1 MAPRIFDLLTRRR
14 AFVWALLGLLV
25 AAGAVGTVRMPID
38 MSFRPT
44 FSTDRTE
51 VQRTAAHE
59 KIFGQVGFRD
69 LVAIV
74 DARGARPPSFMT
86 ALAQLAGRLRA
97 MPFVVEVRDPTRFP
111 FFDRDGSLQAN
122 GIAGALPAGATF
134 ESSSA
139 RPLIEDLL
147 RSPSARRV
155 VVGDPVGD
163 RAGDLVGDNGWT
175 FAVTAS
181 LDIPNESFARR
192 RAAVAAF
199 ERIVRDWSRET
210 GLPAQITGYPEVE
223 QVYAVEVL
231 RSVLQGIAILLLVM
245 VAVLFVYFRRWSDVV
260 TCLCG
265 VSLSVPIVLGTMA
278 AIGQPFSIVNSQV
291 LTLVL
296 IVGIGQ
302 ALHQQ
307 EEYRRRREAGRDHVA
322 ANREAFSILAWPSFM
337 TGLATAAGF
346 GALLTA
352 DMRAIW
358 SFGLSTALGVCIVYV
373 VNWAV
378 GPALIDLF
386 YRGAPAESFLGTRSS
401 GTLAAIR
408 WADRLLRRHPAGVTL
423 AFLAVTIAL
432 GVAGV
437 SRLSV
442 DQKVNEELTAD
453 HPALRAERAYESQLA
468 GFLGPELSVR
478 PTAAGASMR
487 DLTGELVRFV
497 DRLCDMPEVRYVA
510 SPLDLMPQPLLPSG
524 QRGKA
529 CKRGGGEM
537 GFATGARRGLAGPSV
552 AALARSV
559 LSEEGTGAAIIV
571 RVADLGT
578 ARSLPFVEQIRA
590 AARETMPHATVEPVG
605 QWWLAQQGMN
615 RLSRDVMLSAVT
627 ALLVILPIMWFGI
640 RDWKLFLA
648 AIPPTVLPIAAT
660 LGFMGL
666 AHITVRIGTAM
677 ILAIALGLAADD
689 TVHLSVR
696 IRDRVRRGSEVGS
709 AISATLL
716 RTGRPCSFS
725 SYVLIAGFGS
735 MLASSLLAL
744 RAMGEIAMFTMAFAL
759 ATDVVLG
766 PAIYLLLFRRWGQ
779 TRSAVGSGETLRD
792 LFLRTLERHPERP
805 ALTYASA
812 EASPP
817 SSARGRRNWR
827 TLSWNEVAHLVVE
840 VARAL
845 AERAPEAGT
854 GAATVAFTVAILAD
868 TDPRYFLLEL
878 AVGLVGGAVQ
888 PLYVSSTD
896 DELRRALAATGA
908 DLLVVG
914 RSQQARGAVLHPRSI
929 ALEEIVRLPGIDTR
943 SAVLPAAVEPFDVS
957 AARAAI
963 AALPAR
969 APEAALLFLQSTGTT
984 GPARVIEISERALVA
999 AVQAVAGEASHE
1011 FPRFLSFLPTAHI
1024 SERLLTLYLSIALVG
1039 HTYFG
1044 GGLASV
1050 VDDLRAC
1057 HPTVFLAPPL
1067 LLESIQS
1074 ESTRAASASAVGRRL
1089 LASVRR
1095 TAEAIVARG
1104 VGGESA
1110 RGGGARF
1117 FGWQLR
1123 RQLGLDRVLDA
1134 LSGTAPLSMSLGA
1147 WFEAVGLPVRNVY
1160 GQTELTGATS
1170 MTARRGSQIGTQI
1183 GSVGRPVRG
1192 VEVRISDGQ
1201 ELLVRSR
1208 SAFTRYVGDESATAR
1223 TLVDGWLHSG
1233 DRAEIRETGDIVLAG
1248 RVQPVVIATDG
1259 AAVDTAAM
1267 ASRLKA
1273 ALGDAEVVL
1282 SPLDDR
1288 GEVCLYVARCSGPS
1302 GPSGASA
1309 PLEDGDPLWRRI
1321 SALVNEVD
1329 PQGVIRGW
1337 ALFEDGFT
1345 QVTGEVGPTGKP
1357 RGWRI
1362 HELRSNHLRSRSG
1375 TAGGESPPGSRRCAS
1390 A

>member
-1 MAPRIFDLLTRRR
+1 MAPRIFDLLARRR
-14 AFVWALLGLLV
+14 AFVWALLGFLV
-25 AAGAVGTVRMPID
+25 AAGALGTVRMPID

-44 FSTDRTE
+44 FSTDRAE
-51 VQRTAAHE
+51 VQRTAAYE
-59 KIFGQVGFRD
+59 KLFGQVGFRD

-74 DARGARPPSFMT
+74 DARGARPPAVMT

-97 MPFVVEVRDPTRFP
+97 MPFVMEVRDPTSFP
-111 FFDRDGSLQAN
+111 FFDRDGILRAE
-122 GIAGALPAGATF
+122 GIAGALPADATF

-155 VVGDPVGD
+155 VVGDLVDDPVGD
-163 RAGDLVGDNGWT
+163 DGRT

-181 LDIPNESFARR
+181 LDIPNEGFARR

-199 ERIVRDWSRET
+199 ERTVRDWSHET
-210 GLPAQITGYPEVE
+210 GLPAQITGYPAVE
-223 QVYAVEVL
+223 QVYAVEVF
-231 RSVLQGIAILLLVM
+231 RSVLRGIAILLLVM

-260 TCLCG
+260 TCLAG

-278 AIGQPFSIVNSQV
+278 ASGQPFSIVNSQV

-307 EEYRRRREAGRDHVA
+307 EEYRRRREAGRDHVT

-352 DMRAIW
+352 DMRALW

-386 YRGAPAESFLGTRSS
+386 YRGAPAEAFVEARRS
-401 GTLAAIR
+401 GTLSAIR
-408 WADRLLRRHPAGVTL
+408 SADRLLRRHPAGVTL

-442 DQKVNEELTAD
+442 DQKVNEELPAN
-453 HPALRAERAYESQLA
+453 HPARRAERAYESQMA

-478 PTAAGASMR
+478 PIAVGSSMR
-487 DLTGELVRFV
+487 DLTDELVRFV

-510 SPLDLMPQPLLPSG
+510 SPLDLMPQPLLPPG

-529 CKRGGGEM
+529 CRRGSGEM
-537 GFATGARRGLAGPSV
+537 DYAIGARRGLAGPSV
-552 AALARSV
+552 AALGRSV
-559 LSEEGTGAAIIV
+559 LSEDGARGAIVV

-578 ARSLPFVEQIRA
+578 ARALPFVEQIRA

-615 RLSRDVMLSAVT
+615 RLSRDIMLSAVT

-696 IRDRVRRGSEVGS
+696 IRDRVRQGCEVGS

-744 RAMGEIAMFTMAFAL
+744 RAMGEIAMFTMTFAL
-759 ATDVVLG
+759 ASDVVLG
-766 PAIYLLLFRRWGQ
+766 PAIYLLLYRRWGKA
-779 TRSAVGSGETLRD
+779 RSAVSAGENLRN
-792 LFLRTLERHPERP
+792 LFLQTLERHPERP

-812 EASPP
+812 EGAP
-817 SSARGRRNWR
+817 SASARGRRIWR
-827 TLSWNEVAHLVVE
+827 TLSWHEVAHLVVD

-845 AERAPEAGT
+845 AERAPGAGT
-854 GAATVAFTVAILAD
+854 GAGTVAILAD

-878 AVGLVGGAVQ
+878 AVGLTGGAVQ

-896 DELRRALAATGA
+896 DELRGALATTGA
-908 DLLVVG
+908 DVLVVG
-914 RSQQARGAVLHPRSI
+914 RSQRARGAVLHPRSI
-929 ALEEIVRLPGIDTR
+929 SLEELVRLPGIDSR
-943 SAVLPAAVEPFDVS
+943 SAVLPAAAEPFDVS

-963 AALPAR
+963 VALPAR

-1011 FPRFLSFLPTAHI
+1011 FPRFLSFLPTAHV

-1057 HPTVFLAPPL
+1057 RPTVFLAPPL
-1067 LLESIQS
+1067 LLESIQI
-1074 ESTRAASASAVGRRL
+1074 ESMRAASASAVGRRL

-1095 TAEAIVARG
+1095 TAEALVARS

-1110 RGGGARF
+1110 RGAGARL

-1134 LSGTAPLSMSLGA
+1134 LAGTAPLSMSLGA

-1170 MTARRGSQIGTQI
+1170 MTARPGPKLGAQIGARF
-1183 GSVGRPVRG
+1183 GLVGRPVRG
-1192 VEVRISDGQ
+1192 VEVRVSERQ

-1259 AAVDTAAM
+1259 APVDTAPM
-1267 ASRLKA
+1267 ASKLKV

-1282 SPLDDR
+1282 TPVNDR
-1288 GEVCLYVARCSGPS
+1288 GELCLYVARLSAPPRS
-1302 GPSGASA
+1302 SGASR
-1309 PLEDGDPLWRRI
+1309 PLKDGDPLWRRV
-1321 SALVNEVD
+1321 SELVNEVD
-1329 PQGVIRGW
+1329 PHGVIRGW

-1357 RGWRI
+1357 RAWRI
-1362 HELRSNHLRSRSG
+1362 HELRSNHLRPRVG
-1375 TAGGESPPGSRRCAS
+1375 MPGDESPPSSRGVHPPS
-1390 A
+1390 